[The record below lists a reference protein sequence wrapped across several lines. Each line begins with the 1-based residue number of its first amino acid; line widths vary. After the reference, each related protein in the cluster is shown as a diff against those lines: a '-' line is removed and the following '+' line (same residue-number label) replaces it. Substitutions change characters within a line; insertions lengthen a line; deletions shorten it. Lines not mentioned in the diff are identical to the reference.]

1 MTLLDFHKRCS
12 QVEHARGSDGCS
24 CDGLGCQDG
33 WMADRI
39 VGLQDGWMDG
49 WVYGCM
55 GATTKH
61 TPTDTR
67 LHRVLH
73 LISFRLSGI
82 FVLRTHSR
90 TKKGQKKKRWH
101 VGRHKNTPSQGK
113 KMSWCPPVV
122 RCVARV
128 YPFQGDS
135 PYSPFWNS
143 RGTASYS
150 TRKLIS

>member
-1 MTLLDFHKRCS
+1 
-12 QVEHARGSDGCS
+12 
-24 CDGLGCQDG
+24 
-33 WMADRI
+33 MADRI

-73 LISFRLSGI
+73 LICFRLSGI

-90 TKKGQKKKRWH
+90 TKKGQKKN
-101 VGRHKNTPSQGK
+101 VGTLGATKIHPVKARR
-113 KMSWCPPVV
+113 CPGVHLLSG
-122 RCVARV
+122 A
-128 YPFQGDS
+128 
-135 PYSPFWNS
+135 
-143 RGTASYS
+143 
-150 TRKLIS
+150 